1 MGEGGIEK
9 PERHLWMVPGT
20 NSAYLSCDKIGE
32 KTLAELPYTKPGQY
46 VISNKP
52 VSLPKLFFVP

>member
-52 VSLPKLFFVP
+52 VSLPK